1 MKTFSSNPE
10 KKAYRVRFVSDQGRT
25 QETIMRAKNAASAK
39 KKIQEVFEV
48 EKVIVL
54 GEL

>member
-1 MKTFSSNPE
+1 MRTFSSNPE
-10 KKAYRVRFVSDQGRT
+10 KKAYRVRFISDQGRT
-25 QETIMRAKNAASAK
+25 QETIMRAKKAASAK
-39 KKIQEVFEV
+39 RKIQDVFDV

>member
-1 MKTFSSNPE
+1 MKTFSASPGE
-10 KKAYRVRFVSDQGRT
+10 KAYRVRFITERGNT

-39 KKIQEVFEV
+39 KKVQAVFEV
-48 EKVIVL
+48 ERVIVL

>member
-1 MKTFSSNPE
+1 MKTFSNNLD
-10 KKAYRVRFVSDQGRT
+10 KKAYRVRFISAEGRT
-25 QETIMRAKNAASAK
+25 QETIMRAVNAASAK

>member
-10 KKAYRVRFVSDQGRT
+10 KKAYRVRFISDQGRT

-39 KKIQEVFEV
+39 KKVQAVFDV
-48 EKVIVL
+48 ERVIVL

>member
-10 KKAYRVRFVSDQGRT
+10 KKAYRVRFVSAEGRT

>member
-10 KKAYRVRFVSDQGRT
+10 KKAYRVRFISAEGRT
-25 QETIMRAKNAASAK
+25 QETIMRAANAAAAK
-39 KKIQEVFEV
+39 KKVQSVFEV
-48 EKVIVL
+48 DKVIVL

>member
-10 KKAYRVRFVSDQGRT
+10 KKAYRVRFISDQGRT

-39 KKIQEVFEV
+39 KKVQEVFDV
-48 EKVIVL
+48 ERVIVL

>member
-1 MKTFSSNPE
+1 MKTFSSNSE
-10 KKAYRVRFVSDQGRT
+10 KKAYRVRFISDRGNT

-39 KKIQEVFEV
+39 KKVQEVFDV
-48 EKVIVL
+48 ERVIVL

>member
-1 MKTFSSNPE
+1 MKTFSNDLD
-10 KKAYRVRFVSDQGRT
+10 KKAYRVRFISAEGRT
-25 QETIMRAKNAASAK
+25 QETIMRAVNAASAK